1 MKKKSLIIFVV
12 IIIVAVLGLM
22 IAIMGKT
29 TNTDKED
36 NKTSN
41 TESSQTESESL
52 IDNTE
57 EETTEIVKDHDYY
70 YDEDGTFDRGWDEAG
85 ITRAEDAEDGI
96 LGFKVMYNSDGTTYL
111 LYNKDGSRYDLL
123 DILPNGVQYTGTTE
137 ADQAKL
143 NQMYWDID

>member
-1 MKKKSLIIFVV
+1 MKKKSLIIIVV

-70 YDEDGTFDRGWDEAG
+70 YNEDGSFDCGWDEAG
-85 ITRAEDAEDGI
+85 ITRAEDLEDGV
-96 LGFKVMYNSDGTTYL
+96 LGYKVMYNNDGTTYL

-123 DILPNGVQYTGTTE
+123 DTLPDGAPYMGTTE
-137 ADQAKL
+137 ADQAAIHEWYM
-143 NQMYWDID
+143 NN